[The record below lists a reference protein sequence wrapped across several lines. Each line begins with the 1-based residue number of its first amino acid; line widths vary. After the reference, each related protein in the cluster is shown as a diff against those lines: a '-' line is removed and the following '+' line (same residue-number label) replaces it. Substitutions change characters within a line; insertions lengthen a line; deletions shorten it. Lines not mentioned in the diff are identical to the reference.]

1 MSGSIQ
7 DSSESFYR
15 RSLEIDFPIA
25 VMSLCTARYAEVGG
39 EGSLYRTRTLDW
51 PFEDL
56 FDGWAKQGLTDQEIL
71 SRGFECLDA
80 LYAQFKK

>member
-1 MSGSIQ
+1 
-7 DSSESFYR
+7 
-15 RSLEIDFPIA
+15 
-25 VMSLCTARYAEVGG
+25 VKEV
-39 EGSLYRTRTLDW
+39 LYRTRTLDW
-51 PFEDL
+51 AFEDL